1 MRFICCCFNTVDR
14 KQGVSKLNVSKIQ
27 KTYPA
32 QGRGVAK
39 YLCKKG
45 VWGIHYIRNFI
56 FSKRT
61 APNSKVIWSKI
72 FLGGKNSV
80 LSRKDMLFALN
91 LWMEFTME
99 NLTTSCRI
107 WQWSMCLWFS
117 EKYYSAYSNL
127 GLYGDHLCW
136 TPLSRNPTTLDTAR
150 RPMAKPKKIRAS
162 MQTSLFLLVW
172 DTSQVQGV
180 GWEGGTFID
189 FGPFLASDTTH
200 VFQCG
205 RNPHGSKADQPHGS
219 WIIHITLFNYWPLP
233 IHFGDL

>member
-1 MRFICCCFNTVDR
+1 MQLTFVHKIIHMNWSKLNEFVGQNDRYELCDDRGNWESHQKHVFQRKSFIKDEKPMRFICCCFNTVDR

-45 VWGIHYIRNFI
+45 MWGIHYIRNFI

-91 LWMEFTME
+91 L
-99 NLTTSCRI
+99 
-107 WQWSMCLWFS
+107 
-117 EKYYSAYSNL
+117 
-127 GLYGDHLCW
+127 
-136 TPLSRNPTTLDTAR
+136 
-150 RPMAKPKKIRAS
+150 
-162 MQTSLFLLVW
+162 
-172 DTSQVQGV
+172 
-180 GWEGGTFID
+180 
-189 FGPFLASDTTH
+189 
-200 VFQCG
+200 
-205 RNPHGSKADQPHGS
+205 
-219 WIIHITLFNYWPLP
+219 
-233 IHFGDL
+233 

>member
-1 MRFICCCFNTVDR
+1 MSLLDKMIDMNFVMTGEIEGVIKNMFFQRKSFIKDEKPMRFICCCFNTVDR

-117 EKYYSAYSNL
+117 EKYYSYFSNL
-127 GLYGDHLCW
+127 GLYGDHLCC
-136 TPLSRNPTTLDTAR
+136 TPLSRNATTLDTAK

-162 MQTSLFLLVW
+162 MQTS
-172 DTSQVQGV
+172 S
-180 GWEGGTFID
+180 
-189 FGPFLASDTTH
+189 
-200 VFQCG
+200 
-205 RNPHGSKADQPHGS
+205 
-219 WIIHITLFNYWPLP
+219 
-233 IHFGDL
+233 